1 MNRHRQLN
9 VPIEIVRTMVAI
21 SETGSLSKAAEKLG
35 LSQPAVSSQIKR
47 IQNLLGGPVFTRT
60 ANGTTSTPLG
70 KLVLNQARKMLEA
83 NDQMLRLGGAADGP
97 QPVRLG
103 ISTLFVEQFFLQQ
116 NAETLA
122 NVVIHADISAGITR
136 GLLEGYIDIGC
147 IYENSEIVESI
158 QAMVVKESHESFV
171 WVRSKDFVLRPGAP
185 IPILTWPGDDLMI
198 STLTRLG
205 LTYKIVFSSPDY
217 HSKLAA
223 LEAGIGIAALPGRL
237 IPSTLMQAEEYY
249 LPELPPV
256 KALLC
261 TRPEIDAAR
270 TAKLLELLSSR
281 FFAGPLQ
288 LGVLKPQVS
297 SRGRV
302 TP

>member
-1 MNRHRQLN
+1 MNRQHQLN
-9 VPIEIVRTMVAI
+9 VPIEIVRTIVAI
-21 SETGSLSKAAEKLG
+21 SETGSLSKAAERLG

-47 IQNLLGGPVFTRT
+47 IQNLLGGQVFTRT

-83 NDQMLRLGGAADGP
+83 NDQMLRLGGSGASP
-97 QPVRLG
+97 QPMRLG
-103 ISTLFVEQFFLQQ
+103 ISTLFVKQFFLQQ

-122 NVVIHADISAGITR
+122 NVVIHAENSAGITR
-136 GLLEGYIDIGC
+136 GLLEGYIDVGC
-147 IYENSEIVESI
+147 IYENAETAETMH
-158 QAMVVKESHESFV
+158 AMVVNESHESFV

-223 LEAGIGIAALPGRL
+223 LEAGIGVAALPKRL
-237 IPSTLMQAEEYY
+237 IPSTLVQAREYY

-261 TRPEIDAAR
+261 ARPEIDATRSA
-270 TAKLLELLSSR
+270 TLLELLSSL
-281 FFAGPLQ
+281 FFKGPSPELT
-288 LGVLKPQVS
+288 VRS
-297 SRGRV
+297 ERN
-302 TP
+302 

>member
-1 MNRHRQLN
+1 MNRHHPLN
-9 VPIEIVRTMVAI
+9 VPIEIVRTIVAI

-35 LSQPAVSSQIKR
+35 LSQPAVSSQIRR
-47 IQNLLGGPVFTRT
+47 IQNLLGGQVFTRT

-83 NDQMLRLGGAADGP
+83 NDQMLRLGGSADSP

-103 ISTLFVEQFFLQQ
+103 ISTLFVKQFFLQQ
-116 NAETLA
+116 NADTLA
-122 NVVIHADISAGITR
+122 NVVIHADNSAAIAR
-136 GLLEGYIDIGC
+136 GLLEGYIDVGC
-147 IYENSEIVESI
+147 IYENSEIAETT
-158 QAMVVKESHESFV
+158 QAMIVNDIDESFV

-217 HSKLAA
+217 HAKLAA
-223 LEAGIGIAALPGRL
+223 LEAGIGVAALPGRL
-237 IPSTLMQAEEYY
+237 IPSTLMQAKEYY

-256 KALLC
+256 RVLLC
-261 TRPEIDAAR
+261 ARPEIDAVR
-270 TAKLLELLSSR
+270 SAKLLELLSSL
-281 FFAGPLQ
+281 FFKSPMH
-288 LGVLKPQVS
+288 LGAAL
-297 SRGRV
+297 R
-302 TP
+302 